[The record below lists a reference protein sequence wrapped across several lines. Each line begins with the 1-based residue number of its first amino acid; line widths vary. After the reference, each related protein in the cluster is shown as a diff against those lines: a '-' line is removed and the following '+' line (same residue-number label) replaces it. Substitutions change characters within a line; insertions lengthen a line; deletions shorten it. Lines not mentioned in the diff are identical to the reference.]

1 MKVDK
6 QQLMNDHKEMNLFR
20 SILNPDTYANPQE
33 IITIYVT
40 EGDNDRPVTTLRP
53 TVAGLI
59 NLIMGSMHQLEKHT
73 PKKES

>member
-1 MKVDK
+1 MKVSK
-6 QQLMNDHKEMNLFR
+6 KQLMDDNKEMNLFR
-20 SILNPDTYANPQE
+20 FILDPDTYANPQE

-40 EGDNDRPVTTLRP
+40 EGDNERPVTTLRP

-59 NLIMGSMHQLEKHT
+59 SLIRGSMHQLEKHT